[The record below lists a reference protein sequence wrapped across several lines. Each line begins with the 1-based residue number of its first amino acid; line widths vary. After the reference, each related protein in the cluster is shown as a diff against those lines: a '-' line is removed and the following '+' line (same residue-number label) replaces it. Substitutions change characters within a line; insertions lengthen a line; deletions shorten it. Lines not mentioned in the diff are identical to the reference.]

1 MRVLIACEESQAVCK
16 AFREK
21 GHLAFSC
28 DIQECSG
35 GHPEWHILGDCLKVI
50 NGDCDFYTEDG
61 QIHTIYGKWD
71 LLIAHPPCTDL
82 CNSGA
87 RHFEKKRLDGR
98 QYRAIE
104 FFMKF
109 INADCDK
116 IAVENPMGIISGEYI
131 AKHFPGLADKH
142 GLPIKYTQKI
152 QPYEFGHPFI
162 KTTCLWLKGLQP
174 LKATN
179 ILERP
184 AQGWLNQSFTQDG
197 RYGGFNGKFN
207 DAKTRSKTFEGIA
220 KAMAEQW
227 G

>member
-1 MRVLIACEESQAVCK
+1 
-16 AFREK
+16 
-21 GHLAFSC
+21 
-28 DIQECSG
+28 
-35 GHPEWHILGDCLKVI
+35 
-50 NGDCDFYTEDG
+50 
-61 QIHTIYGKWD
+61 
-71 LLIAHPPCTDL
+71 
-82 CNSGA
+82 
-87 RHFEKKRLDGR
+87 
-98 QYRAIE
+98 
-104 FFMKF
+104 MKF

-131 AKHFPGLADKH
+131 AKHFPGLADKY